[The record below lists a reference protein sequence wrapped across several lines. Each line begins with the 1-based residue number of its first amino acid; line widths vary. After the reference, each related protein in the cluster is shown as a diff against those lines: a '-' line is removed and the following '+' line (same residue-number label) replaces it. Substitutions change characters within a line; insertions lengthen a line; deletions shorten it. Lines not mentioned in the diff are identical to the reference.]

1 MKINDE
7 LSERISKRVRH
18 IEEIAMPQI
27 NRIINEKPFEFD
39 RLTYGIW
46 FNHEMIGLYNL
57 FVAENI
63 DEAKKEFYIC
73 GTLTNYNTLRFG
85 YFNEEIPYISAIDNV
100 DFMSFIDH
108 FSYVLLSDSPELI
121 EQFSQLHH
129 QWWEKKLSTGYLVL
143 ASSVQFVLRDDWE
156 GLEKN
161 MFYFDKLIKKA
172 KKIQYDKDFFVAL
185 MENNEAKVTA
195 AIETLCSKKIHQ
207 YNNDFPIKEEIISF
221 PSVGY
226 AKLAWLKGM
235 KVQINNPLVPMELMP
250 VQPLEHYENPYKHLW
265 RLGETDGGS

>member
-1 MKINDE
+1 
-7 LSERISKRVRH
+7 
-18 IEEIAMPQI
+18 
-27 NRIINEKPFEFD
+27 
-39 RLTYGIW
+39 
-46 FNHEMIGLYNL
+46 
-57 FVAENI
+57 
-63 DEAKKEFYIC
+63 
-73 GTLTNYNTLRFG
+73 
-85 YFNEEIPYISAIDNV
+85 
-100 DFMSFIDH
+100 MSFIDH
-108 FSYVLLSDSPELI
+108 FSYVLLSDSRELI

-172 KKIQYDKDFFVAL
+172 KIIQYHKDFFVAL
-185 MENNEAKVTA
+185 MENNSVKATA
-195 AIETLCSKKIHQ
+195 AIETLCSKKIHR

-265 RLGETDGGS
+265 RLGEE